1 MKKLWAGLLGFVQGW
16 RSRLWASFT
25 GSDEAT
31 WGSHWVLVIGG
42 SLIPAVIAG
51 AIWGLAVGTVVGFA
65 FSEAWLLF
73 MSGRE
78 VSDFVLHHLRADKL
92 GYIRD
97 GIGDLAGPVVN
108 HALWWIGL
116 LGLIV
121 WG

>member
-1 MKKLWAGLLGFVQGW
+1 MRKLWGGILAFIQGW

-51 AIWGLAVGTVVGFA
+51 GLWGLAVGTVVGFA

-97 GIGDLAGPVVN
+97 GIWDLAGPVVN

>member
-1 MKKLWAGLLGFVQGW
+1 MRKLWAGLLGFIQGW

-65 FSEAWLLF
+65 LSEAWLLF

>member
-1 MKKLWAGLLGFVQGW
+1 MRKLWGGFLAFVQGW
-16 RSRLWASFT
+16 RSKLWHSLT

-31 WGSHWVLVIGG
+31 WASHWVLVVSG
-42 SLIPAVIAG
+42 SLIPAAIASSL
-51 AIWGLAVGTVVGFA
+51 WGLAVGTVVGFA

-78 VSDFVLHHLRADKL
+78 VVDFLVHRWRGDKP
-92 GYIRD
+92 GYLRD
-97 GIGDLAGPVVN
+97 GIGDLVGPVVN
-108 HALWWIGL
+108 HILWWIGL

>member
-1 MKKLWAGLLGFVQGW
+1 MKKIWGGIVAFIQGW
-16 RSRLWASFT
+16 RSALWASFT

-31 WGSHWVLVIGG
+31 WGSHWVLVVSG

-51 AIWGLAVGTVVGFA
+51 ALWGLAVGTVVGFA

-78 VSDFVLHHLRADKL
+78 VVDFLVHRWRGDKP
-92 GYIRD
+92 GYLRD
-97 GIGDLAGPVVN
+97 GIGDLVGPVVN
-108 HALWWIGL
+108 HILWWIGL
-116 LGLIV
+116 LGLVV

>member
-1 MKKLWAGLLGFVQGW
+1 MKALWDKLRAFRHQ
-16 RSRLWASFT
+16 LWASFT

-51 AIWGLAVGTVVGFA
+51 AIWGIAVGTVVGFA
-65 FSEAWLLF
+65 FSELWLLF

-78 VSDFVLHHLRADKL
+78 VSDYVLHRMRGDKP
-92 GYIRD
+92 GFVRD
-97 GIGDLAGPVVN
+97 GVGDLLGPVVN